1 MTKALH
7 MPKNKKGADI
17 MRLKVL
23 HINQSY
29 HYRYR
34 IEGPQFP
41 DYVWMY
47 NALKAT
53 SLQGQHFLERKRH
66 STSKST
72 VSVIHLKKWL
82 NVISARD
89 VSL

>member
-1 MTKALH
+1 
-7 MPKNKKGADI
+7 

-23 HINQSY
+23 NINQSY

-34 IEGPQFP
+34 IEGPQFT
-41 DYVWMY
+41 DYVGMY
-47 NALKAT
+47 SYNPLKAI
-53 SLQGQHFLERKRH
+53 SLKGRHFCERKRH